1 MTSMELFRA
10 LGGISTE
17 NLAGAEK
24 LQRVEAVSLKRKP
37 SVKRAV
43 LVAAV
48 IALLL
53 MLVGCAAV
61 YVLHLQDLK
70 VGEYRLIPTPVYDE
84 NGDVIPVGTH
94 PLRTEISLQGA
105 NQEALMEW
113 KQFTKE
119 YVPSEEPDILAKN
132 RATAVPDNYR
142 NTYGCRYWEM
152 MEKLDEITEKYDLK
166 LLSQEIDCDSY
177 QSGVLFGALGIDPVF
192 QGNAEYLDSYF
203 FPEGTFQVCLLF
215 QLDSELWPY
224 ENNHAWYY
232 FSQKA
237 YFDLHQ
243 TSIEN
248 FENCTQWNYTRRD
261 GKKLLL
267 AMNQEEAWIFMDRP
281 DAFITISFASFKW
294 EGDEKVQM
302 SQKVLEEIGEH
313 FVLDIRPQAVDM
325 NQVAV
330 LQAEAE
336 ELKAAED
343 AKREEAAQNA
353 YTQGYEAYIQYEL
366 DKTAGNTRQQD
377 SLYYSLY
384 DVNGDGIDELLSS
397 GKKNVNEILSLRDGE
412 SYQYADF
419 FKMNLFGIWQMTVC
433 QDNVLALYDLL
444 SERYWYFLRAEADGV
459 SYLEGLEKEYGSDV
473 WYSLPEQP
481 PASPQKPVKVE
492 ITAEQAQAIQD
503 SYVPLEDQPE
513 RQQMKRYGE
522 PVKQIPWT
530 DPYARY
536 IAEILEQY
544 SDPENFTYTLMDLN
558 GDGVKELI
566 TNDAWT
572 IPAGQQEAEY
582 SLAIHTIVDGEV
594 VTVSE
599 HDFNGV
605 CEGGIFMHK
614 GKDHETD
621 DYYTYFDFYRMEGTQ
636 MKMIEKVCQDPFDLY
651 WGRVLYGDSGPDLSH
666 APCSEEEAM
675 EFINAYKPIELPM
688 KPFAD
693 YPFS

>member
-10 LGGISTE
+10 LGGVSTE

-24 LQRVEAVSLKRKP
+24 LQRAEVVPLKHKP

-48 IALLL
+48 IALLML
-53 MLVGCAAV
+53 LVGCAAV

-70 VGEYRLIPTPVYDE
+70 VGEYRLQQNPVYDA
-84 NGDVIPVGTH
+84 NGNVVPVATH

-113 KQFTKE
+113 KQYKKE
-119 YVPSEEPDILAKN
+119 YVPSEEPDIRAKN

-142 NTYGCRYWEM
+142 HTYGCQYWEM
-152 MEKLDEITEKYDLK
+152 MEKLDEIAQEYDLK

-177 QSGVLFGALGIDPVF
+177 ESGVLYGALGIDPVF
-192 QGNAEYLDSYF
+192 QGTAEYLDSWFY
-203 FPEGTFQVCLLF
+203 PEGTFRSCLLF
-215 QLDSELWPY
+215 QLDSDEWPY

-237 YFDLHQ
+237 YLDPHD
-243 TSIEN
+243 TDMED

-261 GKKLLL
+261 GKKVLL
-267 AMNQEEAWIFMDRP
+267 AMNQEEAWIFADRP
-281 DAFITISFASFKW
+281 DVFITISFSSFKW
-294 EGDEKVQM
+294 ENGKKVQM
-302 SQKVLEEIGEH
+302 SQSVLEEIAEC
-313 FVLDIRPQAVDM
+313 FNLDVQPQAVDLDR
-325 NQVAV
+325 VAE
-330 LQAEAE
+330 LQE
-336 ELKAAED
+336 EVKKQKAAED
-343 AKREEAAQNA
+343 AKREEAARNA

-366 DKTAGNTRQQD
+366 DKTAGNTRHQD
-377 SLYYSLY
+377 SLYYALY

-397 GKKNVNEILSLRDGE
+397 GKRIVNEILSLRDGE

-419 FKMNLFGIWQMTVC
+419 NKMNLFGLFQVTVC
-433 QDNVLALYDLL
+433 ENNVLALEDLL
-444 SERYWYFLRAEADGV
+444 TERYWYYLRAEADGV
-459 SYLEGLEKEYGSDV
+459 IYLEGLEKGYESDV

-481 PASPQKPVKVE
+481 PANPQKPVKVE

-513 RQQMKRYGE
+513 RQQMKRFGE
-522 PVKQIPWT
+522 PVKPIPWT

-544 SDPENFTYTLMDLN
+544 SDPESFTYALMDLN

-582 SLAIHTIVDGEV
+582 QLAIHTIVDGEV

-614 GKDHETD
+614 GKDRETD
-621 DYYTYFDFYRMEGTQ
+621 DYYSYYDFYRMEGTQ
-636 MKMIEKVCQDPFDLY
+636 MKMIEKVCQDPVDLY

-666 APCSEEEAM
+666 APCSEEDAM
-675 EFINAYKPIELPM
+675 KFINAYKPIDLTM
-688 KPFAD
+688 KPFSE